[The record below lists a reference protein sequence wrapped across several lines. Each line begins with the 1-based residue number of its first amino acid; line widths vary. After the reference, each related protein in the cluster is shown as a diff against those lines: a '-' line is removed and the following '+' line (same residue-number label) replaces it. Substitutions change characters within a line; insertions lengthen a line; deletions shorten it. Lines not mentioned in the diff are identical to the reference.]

1 MEWVFITRVL
11 KINKNSGV
19 TISITKKKYIFR
31 ILNLDQENKIRIICT
46 TSTKE

>member
-19 TISITKKKYIFR
+19 TISITKKNNTFLGY
-31 ILNLDQENKIRIICT
+31 
-46 TSTKE
+46 